1 MFVVLVLVLV
11 GALGGFKQ
19 RQDRIIRVPATSTI
33 VSGPYR
39 LTFTSATATRNSDS
53 DNKVTWD
60 LVAYGT
66 IQSTDPGSDSPDI
79 GDGSFIL
86 AQAPTTHEVVNLY
99 NVKIGARLG
108 TSYDSGRATPGL
120 PPVPVTWRFQFS
132 QKFQPSEVLRL
143 VVWHQSYY
151 DNTLLQTGYESWNLD
166 STATEILLPVTV
178 LPVTH

>member
-1 MFVVLVLVLV
+1 V
-11 GALGGFKQ
+11 GSSSARTGSSGC
-19 RQDRIIRVPATSTI
+19 RQPRRSSPARTGSP
-33 VSGPYR
+33 SPPRPQPG
-39 LTFTSATATRNSDS
+39 NSDS

-79 GDGSFIL
+79 GDSSFIL
-86 AQAPTTHEVVNLY
+86 AQAPTTHEVVNLD

-120 PPVPVTWRFQFS
+120 APVPVTWRFQFS